1 MTEMQSK
8 GTPHRIVTIGRQFG
22 AADCILREEYD
33 VVSVFLTAPLPDR
46 VRHVAQ
52 RDAISPEEAG
62 RKIARLDQARASY
75 YNSFSQRKWGKAD
88 SFDLCLNVGRIGEDA
103 AAKTILRFLET
114 IKTAQWYPVSNYT
127 TILCLL
133 HKRFVPPYHK
143 ASKRR
148 YMPNKNQIKTQEVI
162 DYENRGC
169 MCQWPGRDPGG
180 QGGSGPGPGRYRR
193 GARGQ

>member
-22 AADCILREEYD
+22 AGDCILREEYD

-114 IKTAQWYPVSNYT
+114 IKTAQ
-127 TILCLL
+127 
-133 HKRFVPPYHK
+133 
-143 ASKRR
+143 
-148 YMPNKNQIKTQEVI
+148 
-162 DYENRGC
+162 
-169 MCQWPGRDPGG
+169 
-180 QGGSGPGPGRYRR
+180 
-193 GARGQ
+193 